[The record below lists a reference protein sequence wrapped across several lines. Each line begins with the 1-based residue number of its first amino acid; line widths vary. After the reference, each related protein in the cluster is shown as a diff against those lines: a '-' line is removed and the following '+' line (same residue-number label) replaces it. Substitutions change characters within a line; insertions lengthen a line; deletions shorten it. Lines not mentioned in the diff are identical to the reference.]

1 MPNVLEPPE
10 SVILL
15 VIVCALP
22 ALAADDRILPFSVI
36 FPPERVMLP
45 EALPKVMLAELT
57 SPETVIVPAARPFV
71 EVPKLSA
78 SPVVVVVVPDMA
90 LTPVAEVLQPC
101 VELFVVG
108 AAHVPPAVPNPA
120 VESFVSQ

>member
-1 MPNVLEPPE
+1 
-10 SVILL
+10 
-15 VIVCALP
+15 
-22 ALAADDRILPFSVI
+22 
-36 FPPERVMLP
+36 MLP

-108 AAHVPPAVPNPA
+108 AAHVPPAVPKPA
-120 VESFVSQ
+120 VELLVSQ

>member
-1 MPNVLEPPE
+1 
-10 SVILL
+10 
-15 VIVCALP
+15 
-22 ALAADDRILPFSVI
+22 
-36 FPPERVMLP
+36 MLP
-45 EALPKVMLAELT
+45 EADPKVIEPALRL
-57 SPETVIVPAARPFV
+57 PVTVMFPVARPSV
-71 EVPKLSA
+71 EVPKFSA
-78 SPVVVVVVPDMA
+78 SEVVVVVVPDMA